1 MTIIAAQRHLDT
13 FLDFFKILN
22 NHELSEKQFKLGAT
36 RKQ

>member
-1 MTIIAAQRHLDT
+1 MAIIAAQRHLDT
-13 FLDFFKILN
+13 FLDFFKILK